1 MANLKLSPHS
11 LTHSL
16 SDSTNY
22 KEMLSH
28 LKKGWKFCQVK
39 LPQFSETVCETKNI
53 NVILLYTPKPCS
65 RVCTCLVCKN
75 IFLEHGFRC
84 RLIFYVL
91 YRCIELYT
99 VRRGAVRRHPT
110 VKPRCNSIDF
120 STQTSTPSIWQP
132 RSSLAFEWSS
142 ASSLC
147 NFWRRFNFGKSKAD
161 YEWLP
166 CSATVK
172 LTWKCSGFA
181 WSLTFWK
188 SNPNY
193 LLKNRNHS
201 KYLAPC

>member
-1 MANLKLSPHS
+1 MKFLASQATSILRTRLRNQEYKCNSPIHFKTLLQS
-11 LTHSL
+11 MHTHPS
-16 SDSTNY
+16 
-22 KEMLSH
+22 
-28 LKKGWKFCQVK
+28 VK
-39 LPQFSETVCETKNI
+39 RKSF
-53 NVILLYTPKPCS
+53 
-65 RVCTCLVCKN
+65 
-75 IFLEHGFRC
+75 FLEHGFRW

-91 YRCIELYT
+91 YRWCIELYT

-110 VKPRCNSIDF
+110 VKTRCNFIDF